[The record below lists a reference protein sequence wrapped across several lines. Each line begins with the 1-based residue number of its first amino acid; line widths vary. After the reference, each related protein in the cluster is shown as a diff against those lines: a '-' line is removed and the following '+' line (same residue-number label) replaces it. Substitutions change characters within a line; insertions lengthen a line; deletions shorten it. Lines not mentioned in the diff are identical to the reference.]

1 MGRHIMCNNTCAG
14 KNTNRDIYIYKC
26 IIDRA
31 LLVSLSYHSIIN
43 VCMCYEFL

>member
-1 MGRHIMCNNTCAG
+1 MGRHITCNNTCAG
-14 KNTNRDIYIYKC
+14 KKYKQGHIYIC
-26 IIDRA
+26 IIDSA